1 MFDKDKDEHKIEIY
15 NFVHLCG
22 MVFTKMY
29 VHHHLEELDMAQIL
43 CLLRD
48 APCCSISGVTFL

>member
-22 MVFTKMY
+22 MVCTKMY
-29 VHHHLEELDMAQIL
+29 VLHHLEELDMAQIL